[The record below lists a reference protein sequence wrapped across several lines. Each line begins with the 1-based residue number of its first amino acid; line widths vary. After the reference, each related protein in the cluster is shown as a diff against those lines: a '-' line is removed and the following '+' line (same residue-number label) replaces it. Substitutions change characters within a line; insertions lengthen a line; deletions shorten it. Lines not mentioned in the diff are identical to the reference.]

1 MAINA
6 QKRVTRRC
14 LPNPN
19 KRPLLALTITRSIV
33 RRCARGWG
41 YHNIATH
48 GNFNCKV
55 RHNESQ
61 IHKVWVHVGG
71 GKNDE
76 DAFDLALER
85 TSARTQEG
93 LGRHA
98 DIIYGRPPMLHL
110 FLFCVRFFSLVV
122 LRVPRAGWITIN
134 APAHSLRVLCY
145 WCCRS
150 VSAVVLRDSPLHF
163 LGHWKHN
170 RIVELDQSRCDLIS
184 SAPHS
189 KVTVTRQTT
198 LSLCLMISFLRN
210 MRFLILTFSYCKQ

>member
-98 DIIYGRPPMLHL
+98 DILYTADHR
-110 FLFCVRFFSLVV
+110 CCTSFFSASASFHWSCCGCRAQAGLQSMHQHIHCGCCVIDAASRSRRSSCATPLCTFWVTESTIV
-122 LRVPRAGWITIN
+122 LWNWI
-134 APAHSLRVLCY
+134 
-145 WCCRS
+145 
-150 VSAVVLRDSPLHF
+150 
-163 LGHWKHN
+163 N
-170 RIVELDQSRCDLIS
+170 RGVI
-184 SAPHS
+184 
-189 KVTVTRQTT
+189 
-198 LSLCLMISFLRN
+198 
-210 MRFLILTFSYCKQ
+210 